1 MAGVFIDHLCQS
13 AALML
18 DDRFSVH
25 LKKEVLHLIGLI
37 YNMRTSK
44 GEFVSVRM
52 NDAIV
57 NL

>member
-1 MAGVFIDHLCQS
+1 
-13 AALML
+13 ML